1 MHVGQRRPSLL
12 ERMSLG
18 AIPLMAGLVLFVL
31 VRHVRRWVVERRAP
45 MMLKLYILYSAVEY
59 VAKGGTPSSR
69 GGRPVQCLRQ
79 SFIFELFR
87 RYFDMKI
94 VYEGSRGD
102 LSADGRPVIVAA
114 HPHGVVGI
122 AVLGNLMAEN
132 GFFPPTMDYRV
143 LTVSLNFMVPYLR
156 DLFLSLGFVE
166 ATPES
171 IRYCLRHNT
180 SVVNVVG
187 GAEEALDSRP
197 GSLDLTLASRSG
209 FIRMAM
215 ELGTSIVP
223 MLSFGET
230 DIYDQL
236 ITNPP
241 GSSVRRFQEFLKNR
255 FAYSLPLVQV
265 FSPRPV
271 SLTTVVG
278 RPVPIPQIENPTP
291 AQVDH
296 YLQVYIAALTKLYNT
311 FAPKYHAP
319 PLRIVDAP
327 PSKL

>member
-1 MHVGQRRPSLL
+1 MTGCCNS
-12 ERMSLG
+12 
-18 AIPLMAGLVLFVL
+18 
-31 VRHVRRWVVERRAP
+31 
-45 MMLKLYILYSAVEY
+45 
-59 VAKGGTPSSR
+59 
-69 GGRPVQCLRQ
+69 
-79 SFIFELFR
+79 
-87 RYFDMKI
+87 
-94 VYEGSRGD
+94 GD

-215 ELGTSIVP
+215 EVGCACPCGRTSC
-223 MLSFGET
+223 LT
-230 DIYDQL
+230 YLQ
-236 ITNPP
+236 
-241 GSSVRRFQEFLKNR
+241 SVRHLDRSHAFVR
-255 FAYSLPLVQV
+255 VGI
-265 FSPRPV
+265 
-271 SLTTVVG
+271 LTAVLL
-278 RPVPIPQIENPTP
+278 E
-291 AQVDH
+291 
-296 YLQVYIAALTKLYNT
+296 
-311 FAPKYHAP
+311 
-319 PLRIVDAP
+319 
-327 PSKL
+327 